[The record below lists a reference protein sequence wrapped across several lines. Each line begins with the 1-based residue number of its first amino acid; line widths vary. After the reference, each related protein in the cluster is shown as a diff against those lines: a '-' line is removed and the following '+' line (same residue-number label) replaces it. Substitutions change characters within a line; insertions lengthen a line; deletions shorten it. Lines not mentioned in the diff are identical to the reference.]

1 MTDRIRKR
9 DIVQRE
15 DDPAPKPSRGIV
27 MATFTLADRD
37 MDGIW
42 YTPVE
47 TGDYAVVLWH
57 GRSSLSTEHT
67 GYLTKV
73 GELSWP

>member
-1 MTDRIRKR
+1 MTDPIRKR
-9 DIVQRE
+9 DIVQRY

-27 MATFTLADRD
+27 MARFTLADRD

-47 TGDYAVVLWH
+47 TGDYVVVLWH
-57 GRSSLSTEHT
+57 GRSRLSTE
-67 GYLTKV
+67 LAADLAKV